1 MNIHC
6 VLNPSDP
13 SGMGM
18 YSKTGKFTTE
28 IYSVFRRKEEIMH
41 GKPKFL
47 RVKRFTSNF
56 SVKISLKVVG

>member
-6 VLNPSDP
+6 VFNPSDP

-28 IYSVFRRKEEIMH
+28 IYSVFRRKEEILY
-41 GKPKFL
+41 GKPKYL
-47 RVKRFTSNF
+47 KVKRFTSNL
-56 SVKISLKVVG
+56 SVSRGKD